1 MFVIKTSWNQSAL
14 PSLTLTHLMKYLNV
28 TPHVIPYSFVHEHG
42 PVVSHLLVS
51 NLKLITKPQ
60 HKDIF
65 TAWKK
70 MFRITSEKAPG
81 FNIGVIY

>member
-1 MFVIKTSWNQSAL
+1 MKNSWNQSAL

-28 TPHVIPYSFVHEHG
+28 TLHVIPYSFVHEHG

-81 FNIGVIY
+81 FNIGVIYCL